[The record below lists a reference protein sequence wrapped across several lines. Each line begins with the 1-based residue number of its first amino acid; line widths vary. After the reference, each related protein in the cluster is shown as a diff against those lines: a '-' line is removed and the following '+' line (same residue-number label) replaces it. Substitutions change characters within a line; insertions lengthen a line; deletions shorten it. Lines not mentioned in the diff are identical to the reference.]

1 LKLLMITPWGQ
12 ASITTPATNLKD
24 AMLNLPLFM
33 RPLNG
38 EAVTYRLEPD
48 EPSPYLAVPI
58 GCLLQFEAHRF
69 GLLHGCHSSCD
80 T

>member
-1 LKLLMITPWGQ
+1 MITSCGQ
-12 ASITTPATNLKD
+12 ASSTTRATNLKD
-24 AMLNLPLFM
+24 AMLNLPLHM

-48 EPSPYLAVPI
+48 EPSPYLAVPS
-58 GCLLQFEAHRF
+58 GCLLQFEEQRF
-69 GLLHGCHSSCD
+69 GLLRGCHSSCD

>member
-1 LKLLMITPWGQ
+1 MITPCGQ
-12 ASITTPATNLKD
+12 ASSTTQATNLKD

-33 RPLNG
+33 RPLSG

-48 EPSPYLAVPI
+48 ERSPYLTVPI
-58 GCLLQFEAHRF
+58 GCLLQFEAQRF
-69 GLLHGCHSSCD
+69 SLLQGVSFV

>member
-12 ASITTPATNLKD
+12 ASIKTLATNLND

-38 EAVTYRLEPD
+38 AAVTYRLEAD
-48 EPSPYLAVPI
+48 EPSPYLAVPS
-58 GCLLQFEAHRF
+58 GCLLQFEAQRF
-69 GLLHGCHSSCD
+69 GLLRGCHSSCD